1 MYQITSK
8 ILLSMFIIL
17 LSFSCVRSSTYE
29 TLQKQHQEQLQ
40 RGDSLTLALNESQ
53 QEAQQLR
60 NDKATLEAR
69 LNNLNREKT
78 LLLQDRSQ
86 LQGSIEQMQMA
97 MSEQAKRQAEIE
109 GQINQFK
116 HMLERLKPLMDTGKL
131 KVKIAE
137 GRMVVVL
144 ATDILFAKGSA
155 ELSEAGKLAIEEV
168 SAILGTF
175 NNRNFQVEGHTDN
188 DQIKT
193 AKYPSNWEL
202 AASRAINVVK
212 TMVNSGMPP
221 SQVSAAS
228 FGEFRPIA
236 VNDSKENMALN
247 RRIEI
252 VILPDLSLLPGFDE
266 LNRMNVFNLLQIKSQ
281 QPSFIASLL
290 NQ

>member
-1 MYQITSK
+1 MYTSTTKITLT
-8 ILLSMFIIL
+8 LLIISMTL
-17 LSFSCVRSSTYE
+17 SCVRSSTYE
-29 TLQKQHQEQLQ
+29 ALQKQHQEQLQ
-40 RGDSLTLALNESQ
+40 RGDSLSLALNESQ

-60 NDKATLEAR
+60 NDKASLEAKVNH
-69 LNNLNREKT
+69 LSREKT

-97 MSEQAKRQAEIE
+97 LAEQAKRQAEIE
-109 GQINQFK
+109 GQVNQFK

-131 KVKIAE
+131 KVKIVE

-155 ELSEAGKLAIEEV
+155 ELSDQGKLAIEEV
-168 SAILGTF
+168 AAILGTF

-202 AASRAINVVK
+202 AAARAINVVK

-228 FGEFRPIA
+228 FGEFRPVA
-236 VNDSKENMALN
+236 VNDSKENMSLN

-266 LNRMNVFNLLQIKSQ
+266 LNRMNVFLYLQKNAN
-281 QPSFIASLL
+281 QPSFLASILG
-290 NQ
+290 Q